1 MTTHYDLIAIGSGS
15 GGLSVANRAASYG
28 ARCAI
33 IEEDTVFGGTCVN
46 RGCVPKKV
54 MWYGATLA
62 HAIEE
67 AADYGFDVTRKGFD
81 WGTLVEKR
89 EQYISRINNWYIDYL
104 KDSGVDTYKGHGEF
118 VDAHTLKVGDTT
130 LTADR
135 IVIAT
140 GGRTLVPEVP
150 GAELGITSDGFFEL
164 TEQPSKVAVIGAGYI
179 AVELA
184 GVLNA
189 LGSDVSLLIRNE
201 HFLRTFDP
209 VIYETLQ
216 ASMIEDGVNVVT
228 NTSVTALERTG
239 DTISVVSGDSRLD
252 GFDCVIWAVGRRPN
266 TDTIGLENI
275 NLTPDAR
282 GYIAV
287 DKFQE
292 TSVEGVYA
300 IGDIIGQAELTPVA
314 IAAGRRMADRLYNGQ
329 TDRHLDYSCIASIV
343 FSHPP
348 AGTVGMTEAQAREE
362 YGDAVKVYSTTF
374 TPMYYAFSDHQYKTA
389 MKLVCTG
396 DDEKVVGCHMIGK
409 DVDEMLQGFSVAI
422 RMGATKKQFDD
433 TVALHPT
440 SAEELVTMR

>member
-1 MTTHYDLIAIGSGS
+1 MKTHYDLIAIGSGS

-28 ARCAI
+28 ASCAI
-33 IEEDTVFGGTCVN
+33 IEEDEVYGGTCVN

-54 MWYGATLA
+54 MWYGANLA
-62 HAIEE
+62 HALVE
-67 AADYGFDVTRKGFD
+67 ASDYGFDVTRNGFD
-81 WGTLVEKR
+81 WAQLVDKR

-104 KDSGVDTYKGHGEF
+104 KDSGVDTFKGHGEF
-118 VDAHTLKVGDTT
+118 VDARTLRVGDTT

-140 GGRTLVPEVP
+140 GGRTVVPNVP

-164 TEQPSKVAVIGAGYI
+164 TEQPQKVAVIGAGYI

-201 HFLRTFDP
+201 QFLRSFDP
-209 VIYETLQ
+209 IIHETLQ
-216 ASMIEDGVNVVT
+216 ASMIADGVTVET
-228 NTSVTALERTG
+228 NTSVTALERDG
-239 DTISVVSGDSRLD
+239 KSISVLCGDKRLD

-266 TDTIGLENI
+266 TDSIGLENI
-275 NLTPDAR
+275 NLVPDAK
-282 GYIAV
+282 GYLAV

-292 TSVEGVYA
+292 TSVEGVFA
-300 IGDIIGQAELTPVA
+300 LGDITGQAELTPVA
-314 IAAGRRMADRLYNGQ
+314 IAAGRRMADRIYDNQ
-329 TDRHLDYSCIASIV
+329 VDRHLDYSCIASVV

-348 AGTVGMTEAQAREE
+348 AGTVGLTEAEAREQH
-362 YGDAVKVYSTTF
+362 GDAVKVYSTTF

-389 MKLVCTG
+389 MKLVVVG
-396 DDEKVVGCHMIGK
+396 DEERVVGCHMIGK